1 VYSVGY
7 IIGKKKKKKTVT
19 HNKLSWVYKQ
29 IEGDENIIAEMERD
43 TELRNRER
51 GIRDLGVERVGLLDK
66 RRILFIPSG
75 IPIHLRK
82 GITIPLNNIQPN
94 KGIAIM

>member
-1 VYSVGY
+1 
-7 IIGKKKKKKTVT
+7 
-19 HNKLSWVYKQ
+19 
-29 IEGDENIIAEMERD
+29 
-43 TELRNRER
+43 LRNRER